1 LSTEV
6 LKKKQALFFFTI
18 SCGRAPGHH
27 KRLAGKIWAGGPES
41 GRGFSASGSAPAPG
55 HAGQK
60 ETPENADSPGSCL
73 LARNN
78 KCCPVYWYH
87 IIASPAGNCKGI
99 LAYLSE
105 PGGNLSCKVLGLGG
119 LLEAWLL
126 SGAALPFL
134 GSGFWPEPLGPNASE
149 DGLRLSVTWEI
160 FDFPTQRIR
169 AARLLGRRGRLLL
182 NGSGYG
188 RQALPLFGLSGAA
201 SMGKTLGLRPKPHQG
216 AALDPGMGSPS
227 GTALSL
233 NSAAGP
239 P

>member
-1 LSTEV
+1 MSSGGL
-6 LKKKQALFFFTI
+6 
-18 SCGRAPGHH
+18 GRAYLRA
-27 KRLAGKIWAGGPES
+27 RL
-41 GRGFSASGSAPAPG
+41 FS
-55 HAGQK
+55 
-60 ETPENADSPGSCL
+60 
-73 LARNN
+73 
-78 KCCPVYWYH
+78 
-87 IIASPAGNCKGI
+87 
-99 LAYLSE
+99 
-105 PGGNLSCKVLGLGG
+105 
-119 LLEAWLL
+119 EAWLL

-216 AALDPGMGSPS
+216 AALDPPGGKVSAAASVGSQLVCHWQTLTPLDPGMGSPS